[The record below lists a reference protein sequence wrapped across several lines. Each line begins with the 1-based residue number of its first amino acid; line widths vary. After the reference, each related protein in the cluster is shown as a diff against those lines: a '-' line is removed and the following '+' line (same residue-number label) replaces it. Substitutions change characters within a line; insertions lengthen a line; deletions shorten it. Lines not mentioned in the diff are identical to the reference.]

1 MHSEKNP
8 REKDIPL
15 SERSAIMSRYM
26 PKNLDDLK
34 NQDIRD
40 MIEQLPED
48 VKQVSAQM

>member
-1 MHSEKNP
+1 MHSEQKS

-34 NQDIRD
+34 NEEIKD

-48 VKQVSAQM
+48 VRQVSA